1 MIPFCDEETE
11 EVNAVNFIA
20 GQKRTNSEYNHI
32 HVAHINDHAPPKG
45 EGESLWL
52 FDVFDDLE

>member
-45 EGESLWL
+45 EGESL
-52 FDVFDDLE
+52 